1 MLKICDENKESIKFR
16 FLGSNEI
23 GARELSKFLE
33 ATVSTFEKIVSNSE
47 EETYI
52 KLNIS
57 SVEKGSFLIV
67 LTSIVTKI
75 PKFFETVKNSKEVI
89 ATFKECLE
97 IKEKLKDKKVQV
109 KGDGLYKDGVKIQNY
124 YYKPTIYIMQDPER
138 RKEVDKAICNF
149 GENLPSSREL
159 NIETEMGNLEINTE
173 IKDLIKTPLVIEEE
187 KEVIEKDIYI
197 RTVTIKIPNLEMSGQ
212 WTVKTDHDIKVN
224 ILDENFKK
232 KVLQRKFAFSSGQE
246 IKVKIEEIR
255 ITNGS
260 KETIHYNIMEVLEL
274 EENTQSA
281 LF

>member
-97 IKEKLKDKKVQV
+97 IKEKLKQTFT
-109 KGDGLYKDGVKIQNY
+109 G
-124 YYKPTIYIMQDPER
+124 ER
-138 RKEVDKAICNF
+138 
-149 GENLPSSREL
+149 L
-159 NIETEMGNLEINTE
+159 
-173 IKDLIKTPLVIEEE
+173 DLIKHWELIAFSDEIFSVYEIIDSINE
-187 KEVIEKDIYI
+187 D
-197 RTVTIKIPNLEMSGQ
+197 
-212 WTVKTDHDIKVN
+212 DIKAYVEDYL
-224 ILDENFKK
+224 I
-232 KVLQRKFAFSSGQE
+232 
-246 IKVKIEEIR
+246 I
-255 ITNGS
+255 
-260 KETIHYNIMEVLEL
+260 
-274 EENTQSA
+274 
-281 LF
+281 